1 MTTTALA
8 DGYRTLYHW
17 QPFDEERL
25 RPLLEQNLLY
35 CSSPRDF
42 NDPWDCRPFFNTD
55 ILKDLGERS
64 IHTAWAVD
72 LCRRKT
78 NMSGIDIAKMIFSL
92 EHDVDKATEIIQN
105 LSNEL
110 TDTIAE
116 KHRIYCL
123 GTDIQNQLMWSHY
136 ADRHRGIC
144 LQYDLSN
151 EVMCVAQKCDYTST
165 FPLTKAY
172 DDIEEVGL
180 QMLLTKSAAW
190 TYENEYRLITT
201 ESNFANDQ
209 DLLISINGF
218 LALPDGVLKAI
229 IVGCEGDLSRIKN
242 FVHAI
247 NPNIEVKQA
256 LRTRNKYELLIT

>member
-1 MTTTALA
+1 MAITAFA

-17 QPFDEERL
+17 QPFDEKRL
-25 RPLLEQNLLY
+25 RPLLEHNLLY

-42 NDPWDCRPFFNTD
+42 NDPWDCKPFFNTD
-55 ILKDLGERS
+55 ILSDLGERS
-64 IHTAWAVD
+64 VHTAWAVD

-78 NMSGIDIAKMIFSL
+78 NMSGVDIANMIFFL

-116 KHRIYCL
+116 KHRVYCL
-123 GTDIQNQLMWSHY
+123 GTEIQNQLMWSHY

-144 LQYDLSN
+144 LQYDLRN
-151 EVMCVAQKCDYTST
+151 EVMCVAQKCEYTST

-172 DDIEEVGL
+172 DDVEDVGL

-201 ESNFANDQ
+201 ESIFATDSH
-209 DLLISINGF
+209 LLISTNGF
-218 LALPDGVLKAI
+218 LTLPEGALKAI
-229 IVGCEGDLSRIKN
+229 IVGCEGDFDNIQQ
-242 FVHAI
+242 FVTAI
-247 NPNIEVKQA
+247 NPTLEVKRA
-256 LRTRNKYELLIT
+256 LRIPNKYELTIV